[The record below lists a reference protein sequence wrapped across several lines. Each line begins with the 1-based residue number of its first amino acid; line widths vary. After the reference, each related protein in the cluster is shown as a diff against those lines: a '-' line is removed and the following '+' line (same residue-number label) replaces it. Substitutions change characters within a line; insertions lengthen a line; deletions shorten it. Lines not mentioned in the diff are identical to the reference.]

1 VPAGDLAGIQ
11 HDRENLALIDA
22 DLHPAPNQARTE
34 RVVVGVYA
42 QERLLARSASA
53 AGDRRLF
60 ARALQGGSAGE
71 DDVGPSTHPDLVGL
85 GGDVDA
91 PASSHCGAL
100 RGDVG
105 R

>member
-1 VPAGDLAGIQ
+1 VRGRARDLMRLAMTRAVWKRRRAALGRDDKTLLHEDARPEIAGFSG
-11 HDRENLALIDA
+11 
-22 DLHPAPNQARTE
+22 
-34 RVVVGVYA
+34 
-42 QERLLARSASA
+42 
-53 AGDRRLF
+53 
-60 ARALQGGSAGE
+60 RALQGGSAGE
-71 DDVGPSTHPDLVGL
+71 DDVGPSTDPDLVGL

>member
-1 VPAGDLAGIQ
+1 VRGRARDFGAPGDDRAVWKRRRAALGRDGMTLLHVDARPEIAGFSG
-11 HDRENLALIDA
+11 
-22 DLHPAPNQARTE
+22 
-34 RVVVGVYA
+34 
-42 QERLLARSASA
+42 
-53 AGDRRLF
+53 
-60 ARALQGGSAGE
+60 RALQGGSAGE
-71 DDVGPSTHPDLVGL
+71 DDVGPSTDPDSVAL